1 MANVNA
7 PFGLKPVKHTTGAP
21 WNGQANLYY
30 VASGD
35 TKAYY
40 IGDVVSAT
48 NTGDVTTG
56 LPGATLFGT
65 RGSTSTSGAPRGV
78 VVGIGSAAG
87 TAGVVVPV
95 GADPSNLEATF
106 VPATKSKAYYIY
118 VCDDPTVIYEAQ
130 TNTIASTAFNEN
142 TGLAV
147 GLAPTAPVAQSLTIV
162 DGASATTTATLPI
175 KIVGAPN
182 RPDNDLTSPGTNA
195 KIYVMLNT
203 SDMFG
208 NAAAA

>member
-7 PFGLKPVKHTTGAP
+7 PYGLSPVKHVTGSP
-21 WNGQANLYY
+21 WNGQANMYY
-30 VASGD
+30 VASGN
-35 TKAYY
+35 TVAFY
-40 IGDVVSAT
+40 IGDVVQAT

-78 VVGIGSAAG
+78 IVGIGSAAG
-87 TAGVVVPV
+87 TAGVTVPV
-95 GADPSNLEATF
+95 GADPSNLEALF
-106 VPATKSKAYYIY
+106 IPATKTKNYYIY
-118 VCDDPTVIYEAQ
+118 VCDDPTVIYQAQ

-147 GLAPTAPVAQSLTIV
+147 GLAPTTPVCQSLTYV

-182 RPDNDLTSPGTNA
+182 RPDNDLTSPGTYA
-195 KIYVMLNT
+195 DLYVMLNT

-208 NAAAA
+208 NAAAT

>member
-1 MANVNA
+1 MANTNA
-7 PFGLKPVKHTTGAP
+7 PFGLKPVRHVTGSP
-21 WNGQANLYY
+21 WNGQTTTYY
-30 VASGD
+30 VKSDNTVAF
-35 TKAYY
+35 Y
-40 IGDVVSAT
+40 IGDVIQAT

-65 RGSTSTSGAPRGV
+65 RGSTSTSGNPRGV
-78 VVGIGSAAG
+78 VVGIASAAG
-87 TAGVVVPV
+87 TAGVTVPV
-95 GADPSNLEATF
+95 GADPSNLEALY
-106 VPATKSKAYYIY
+106 VPATKTKAYYLY

-147 GLAPTAPVAQSLTIV
+147 GLAPTAPVVQSLTYV

-182 RPDNDLTSPGTNA
+182 RPDNDLTSPGTYA

-208 NAAAA
+208 NAAAT